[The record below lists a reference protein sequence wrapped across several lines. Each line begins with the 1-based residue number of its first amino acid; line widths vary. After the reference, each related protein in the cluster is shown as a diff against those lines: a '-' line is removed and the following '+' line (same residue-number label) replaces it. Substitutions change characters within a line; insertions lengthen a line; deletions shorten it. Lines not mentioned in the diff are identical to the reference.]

1 MFWFDNDFEIES
13 KYHYK
18 TVVLLLT
25 AYILSLQDAVFRSMF
40 LHTPSPNETLCA
52 VPRDHNF
59 HLLLHL
65 EAIIGFTKN
74 VYEIPEDKN
83 AFVEF
88 GFVSGRAAVPVT
100 VRYETNILHFLA

>member
-1 MFWFDNDFEIES
+1 M
-13 KYHYK
+13 H
-18 TVVLLLT
+18 VVNVRFHLRVQLV
-25 AYILSLQDAVFRSMF
+25 YILSICETCK

-52 VPRDHNF
+52 FLRDHNF

-100 VRYETNILHFLA
+100 VRYETNTLPFLA